1 MSPSIRRP
9 FMGSAFSPTT
19 AWIKSLETTG
29 GVGVGKEEGGIF
41 VEFRRRA
48 PEHLTQVGGKVFI
61 PNRSRQD
68 ILARLAQVVDG
79 GEVHGGAGYRS
90 VVQLSGGS
98 FWEKC
103 SARH

>member
-48 PEHLTQVGGKVFI
+48 PEHLTQVGGKVL
-61 PNRSRQD
+61 SR
-68 ILARLAQVVDG
+68 IRPAGTSWRG
-79 GEVHGGAGYRS
+79 RHGS
-90 VVQLSGGS
+90 
-98 FWEKC
+98 
-103 SARH
+103 